1 MPRREKNHAELTV
14 RVSFETTRLSP
25 QCLVEAYEC
34 LAPGRR
40 RVLRAASNTAAL
52 TDEVRTRRDQGGKHA

>member
-14 RVSFETTRLSP
+14 RVSFETTRLGT
-25 QCLVEAYEC
+25 QCLVEAYER

-40 RVLRAASNTAAL
+40 RVLRADSNTAAL
-52 TDEVRTRRDQGGKHA
+52 IDEVRTRRDQGGKHA

>member
-14 RVSFETTRLSP
+14 RVSFETTRLST

-40 RVLRAASNTAAL
+40 RALQVASNTTVL
-52 TDEVRTRRDQGGKHA
+52 TDKARTDQGGKHA